1 MFCFHILV
9 LIMNLVSKMAIKL
22 KFWIPDRVG
31 DDEKTDCES
40 SGDIYGPALT
50 SSSEIGKEPLERVK

>member
-1 MFCFHILV
+1 
-9 LIMNLVSKMAIKL
+9 MAIKL